1 MNEINGLSSEII
13 SEIKRIQQE
22 YNIEILIFG
31 SRARGDN
38 KINSDI
44 DIAIKTRVDR
54 NKKYKI
60 MDEFDKIDL
69 AYKIDLVFIQNISNK
84 EFLETIEKEGKAI

>member
-1 MNEINGLSSEII
+1 
-13 SEIKRIQQE
+13 
-22 YNIEILIFG
+22 
-31 SRARGDN
+31 
-38 KINSDI
+38 
-44 DIAIKTRVDR
+44 
-54 NKKYKI
+54 